1 MRSIR
6 ESFLDQ
12 PVSVSRCEAGEPSS
26 IPGAHSFAS
35 FCMAMGDF
43 CMALFLPWRCM
54 ARVLFA
60 IFGWERGG
68 GCMAPLCTLSFSIFS
83 AWSAFVLA
91 RRVCACSFFNFFG
104 LALIWNKKTDVWVTR
119 GSIYALAST
128 TSLPCFFLAR
138 LAWLLLLSLFIRHG
152 LASSS
157 TPSTL

>member
-1 MRSIR
+1 MSRVRFLAPTVLLHFAWQWVIFAWHCFCRGDAWCAYYSLFSAGSEEEVAWRLCAPSRSQIFR
-6 ESFLDQ
+6 
-12 PVSVSRCEAGEPSS
+12 
-26 IPGAHSFAS
+26 PGAHLCLLDAFV
-35 FCMAMGDF
+35 
-43 CMALFLPWRCM
+43 P
-54 ARVLFA
+54 AR
-60 IFGWERGG
+60 
-68 GCMAPLCTLSFSIFS
+68 FSI
-83 AWSAFVLA
+83 
-91 RRVCACSFFNFFG
+91 FFG